1 MESAKLI
8 ADLTVFFV
16 QTVKSIIE
24 AVGKYG
30 DEYDAASLEEFVAAQ
45 MRALGA
51 VVLEYS
57 WALRS
62 REKGRPASVE
72 CSCGRRRVFKGRA
85 ERSIRTTLGPV
96 NLTERFR
103 YRCPACGAET
113 VLGEEL
119 KGQGDFSELAER
131 LLAYAGQAVGG
142 MFAEARKTLKRML
155 GLDVAAKT
163 VENVCLRRGGRVI
176 AAEDR
181 AVAAPHEVRPE
192 DRPDRL
198 VTGVDGA
205 MIGRVDP
212 AHRRRSSAKKG
223 KVRGKGRLANFWKEV
238 KTCVVYKIDAA
249 GKAVGRKLY
258 YATQAAHEA
267 FGYRVATAAV
277 RAGAELARE
286 IVFIGDG
293 AKWVWGLCEREFG
306 RFRGKLVE
314 VLDWY
319 HAVEHLWD
327 SGRAF
332 FGEASDLLRPW
343 VKAREGELYEGK
355 TDAVIEAL
363 KCIAEKLGRPPE
375 GADESDPR
383 VILWRNVGYFE
394 ENASRMKYPEYRSR
408 GIPMGSGV
416 VESAC
421 RHVVAGRLKGPGMR
435 WDEPGAE
442 AILHLRTLEL
452 SGRWDAFWEADSAA
466 A

>member
-16 QTVKSIIE
+16 QTVKSVIE

-30 DEYDAASLEEFVAAQ
+30 VEYDAASLEEFVAAQ

-51 VVLEYS
+51 VVLEYT

-72 CSCGRRRVFKGRA
+72 CSCGRRRAFKGRA
-85 ERSIRTTLGPV
+85 ERSIRTTLGEV

-103 YRCPACGAET
+103 YRCPACGGET
-113 VLGEEL
+113 ILGEEL
-119 KGQGDFSELAER
+119 KGEGDFSELAER

-142 MFAEARKTLKRML
+142 MFAEAAKTVKRML
-155 GLDVAAKT
+155 GFEVAPKT
-163 VENVCLRRGGRVI
+163 VQAICLRRGGRVI

-181 AVAAPHEVRPE
+181 AVAAPHEVRAE

-198 VTGVDGA
+198 VTGVDGT

-212 AHRRRSSAKKG
+212 AHRRRRSAKKG
-223 KVRGKGRLANFWKEV
+223 KVRGKGKLANFWKEV
-238 KTCVVYKIDAA
+238 KTCVVYGIDAA
-249 GKAVGRKLY
+249 GRAVGRKLY
-258 YATQAAHEA
+258 YATQAAHDA
-267 FGYRVATAAV
+267 FGCRVTTAAV

-319 HAVEHLWD
+319 HAVEHLWEA
-327 SGRAF
+327 GRAH
-332 FGEASDLLRPW
+332 FGEGSDLVTPW

-355 TDAVIEAL
+355 VEAVIAA
-363 KCIAEKLGRPPE
+363 IRTMAEERGRAPE
-375 GADESDPR
+375 GVHELDPR
-383 VILWRNVGYFE
+383 VVLWRNVGYFK

-452 SGRWDAFWEADSAA
+452 SGRWDAFWERDRAA

>member
-57 WALRS
+57 WALRWHE
-62 REKGRPASVE
+62 RGRPSSVE

-383 VILWRNVGYFE
+383 VILWRNMGYFE